1 MEGCERSFAD
11 YKCTQKIKQKSCQKA
26 FFNRFFIIFV
36 AMEDFTDIDWLWIDA
51 NLNED
56 VSRLR
61 LKHGSDRKRMFE
73 IVQIDCRQRNRRKL
87 AETLRRYPRFVFD
100 STLAG
105 EQSTSDLLA
114 RFHAS
119 LVRSGDKVLDMT
131 GGLGI
136 DALHL
141 AEAGAEVLMAE
152 LDEHRASCARHNV
165 RLLESGNLSAVCG
178 DSVELL
184 KGCADDSFD
193 VIYID
198 PARRGEHGERLY
210 ALSQCRPD
218 VTVLLDE
225 MLRVAPTVIIK
236 ASPML
241 DITQIR
247 RELHSI
253 SEIVSVGTR
262 DECKEVDIICRRDRN
277 DDCHLRAVTILSD
290 GQISEFKLVEPY
302 ESIAPGYALPKV
314 GGYIYEP
321 YPAVAKLNVGQ
332 GICSQTGVR
341 QIAANTHFYVS
352 DCFND
357 LFPGQGYEITD
368 LRVMSKRT
376 LKELAQ
382 KYPRLDVTTRNFPMT
397 AAELTK
403 RMKVKP
409 SGIIRLLACKDSG
422 GENLLIVCHRPAED

>member
-1 MEGCERSFAD
+1 
-11 YKCTQKIKQKSCQKA
+11 
-26 FFNRFFIIFV
+26 
-36 AMEDFTDIDWLWIDA
+36 MEDFTDIDWLWIDA

-73 IVQIDCRQRNRRKL
+73 IVQIDCRQRYRRKL

-141 AEAGAEVLMAE
+141 AEAGAEVVMAE

-198 PARRGEHGERLY
+198 PARRGEHGERL
-210 ALSQCRPD
+210 LRP
-218 VTVLLDE
+218 E
-225 MLRVAPTVIIK
+225 SMPPR
-236 ASPML
+236 
-241 DITQIR
+241 
-247 RELHSI
+247 
-253 SEIVSVGTR
+253 
-262 DECKEVDIICRRDRN
+262 
-277 DDCHLRAVTILSD
+277 CH
-290 GQISEFKLVEPY
+290 G
-302 ESIAPGYALPKV
+302 
-314 GGYIYEP
+314 
-321 YPAVAKLNVGQ
+321 
-332 GICSQTGVR
+332 
-341 QIAANTHFYVS
+341 AA
-352 DCFND
+352 
-357 LFPGQGYEITD
+357 
-368 LRVMSKRT
+368 R
-376 LKELAQ
+376 
-382 KYPRLDVTTRNFPMT
+382 
-397 AAELTK
+397 
-403 RMKVKP
+403 
-409 SGIIRLLACKDSG
+409 
-422 GENLLIVCHRPAED
+422 